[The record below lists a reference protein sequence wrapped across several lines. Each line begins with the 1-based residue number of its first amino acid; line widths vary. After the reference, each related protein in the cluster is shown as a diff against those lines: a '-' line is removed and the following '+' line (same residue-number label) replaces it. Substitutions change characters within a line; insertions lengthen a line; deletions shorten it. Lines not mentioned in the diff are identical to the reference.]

1 MAAKRV
7 ELCKSLSFL
16 HGRSNELII
25 HSVIRVQ
32 SSLETSLFQL
42 GGVIEQT
49 KSKVGGVGCSSM
61 IFINMRKKSGFFWI
75 NVDLMGL
82 FFIHYPFEY
91 FTNNFFFRCMVIL
104 WVYETCVIT
113 VSKNLKK
120 KNFFFQSKTFI
131 LWAFHGLS

>member
-61 IFINMRKKSGFFWI
+61 IFINIRKK
-75 NVDLMGL
+75 NKQKKQKQ
-82 FFIHYPFEY
+82 EK
-91 FTNNFFFRCMVIL
+91 
-104 WVYETCVIT
+104 
-113 VSKNLKK
+113 KNKK
-120 KNFFFQSKTFI
+120 KQKKKKKKKPKQKTKTKQKQHKKQKKQKNGHFM
-131 LWAFHGLS
+131 